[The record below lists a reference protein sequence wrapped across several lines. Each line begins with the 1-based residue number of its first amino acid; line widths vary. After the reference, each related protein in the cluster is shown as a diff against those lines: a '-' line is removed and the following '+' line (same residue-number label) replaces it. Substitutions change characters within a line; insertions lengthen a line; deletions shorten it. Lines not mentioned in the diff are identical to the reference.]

1 MLRENK
7 LSKSDGNL
15 GVKAINQGAYSWHS
29 CMHGVEEIVF
39 LGSVDGNV
47 WYINLL
53 CSIILLERRKK
64 ESIKTKK

>member
-15 GVKAINQGAYSWHS
+15 GVKAINQGAYS
-29 CMHGVEEIVF
+29 CMQGVEEIVF